1 MSDRTPGRW
10 QVDDSLLPDG
20 TAAGGFDIMAP
31 TPSGEPQWVGSA
43 YTRADARLMAAAP
56 VLLSAVISAHDLLTD
71 PDADERNA
79 DMALDQL
86 RYALFLA
93 MGWKQ

>member
-1 MSDRTPGRW
+1 
-10 QVDDSLLPDG
+10 
-20 TAAGGFDIMAP
+20 
-31 TPSGEPQWVGSA
+31 
-43 YTRADARLMAAAP
+43 MAAAP

-79 DMALDQL
+79 DMALDQV